1 MCGGGEPDYIGNA
14 IESIKKIKK
23 PEITEQL
30 SNELYQV
37 MNKLQAILDA
47 RPKPVDD
54 PNDHCPCGCI

>member
-1 MCGGGEPDYIGNA
+1 MCGVDRCFISET

-23 PEITEQL
+23 QDITEQL

-37 MNKLQAILDA
+37 MKKLEAIVEA